1 MLITS
6 LLRGLELATF
16 VVVVVEILLEVFLKE
31 RRRQQKAW
39 AVTVTQW
46 RLGQITRM
54 PNRAVCVELTEVY
67 LVTS

>member
-1 MLITS
+1 M
-6 LLRGLELATF
+6 
-16 VVVVVEILLEVFLKE
+16 VVVEILLEVFLEE

-54 PNRAVCVELTEVY
+54 PNRAVCVELTSLTGVF
-67 LVTS
+67 S